1 MAAHIIQEMVNASLP
16 SVPRPPL
23 PDKVQPLPLGTRSTP
38 HPRASKSTIKVE
50 HDNSD
55 GLI

>member
-1 MAAHIIQEMVNASLP
+1 MVAHIIQEMVNASLP
-16 SVPRPPL
+16 SVPPL
-23 PDKVQPLPLGTRSTP
+23 DKVQLLPLGTRSTP
-38 HPRASKSTIKVE
+38 HPRASKPTIKVE